1 MTTGNGNRSWRD
13 RLGLQE
19 QDEALP
25 KLSDQFDETEKTEGR
40 VPPPASASADDGG
53 VALDDPE
60 MDASAP
66 KRVLPPPPP
75 ADEVRGDNGSHSND
89 SAPAAAKGDPS
100 SPAAKTFAERLRARR
115 EAAERA
121 GTVATEGLGSGL
133 HLRPPEESNGED
145 VSALDEDRSSRII
158 PPPSIPKPDPEPEP
172 EPVAKE
178 RVAAPPRSQ
187 GDDRLSSDREPRVS
201 EREAREPLFEP
212 IERSERESSRSFER
226 TPFKAEPASRDDYS
240 GFDKPAG
247 APKESDVSLPRFSA
261 KVGEDAGPPP
271 GARDA
276 GPPPVS
282 GNAGYAGGRR
292 MPSESPEFSAR
303 SYERPERP
311 AAQRP
316 IQQEY
321 TGDYA
326 QEDGLY
332 DDNWY
337 DDNQQGNYQGAHARA
352 LDNVD
357 GNRDPGSR
365 RRPELGR
372 PTASDY
378 ADAYYDDYDDQY
390 EEDDSQRRG
399 PLMLF
404 GALAVVGLI
413 AAALIW
419 FYLQSQGG
427 SSTASNSTPVVS
439 APKSK
444 VKVDPPKQSSVPAA
458 QQTKLFYDRIVGEN
472 TVEGERLLPREEKPL
487 DPGAAS
493 TAPATGSGTPTDSQ
507 PLRPLTPD
515 QLDTGDLPVPLPP
528 PLPGSTSGSL
538 EPAGNATTNIAQS
551 TPSTGSTSVAKV
563 DQSQVV
569 APAGL
574 TTTLPLPGSNSTAE
588 ATELPQLQPPKASD
602 DTGVAKAVTSLPGSV
617 VPRPRPKPAAV
628 VRAAQAKARKTRVA
642 SVAPITAA
650 PTEPLSIT
658 PLPGSQPRTVQPTP
672 APTPSFGANQNAPSA
687 VSSFQQGS
695 QATQGQRVAAV
706 QQLAPAPA
714 PAPTP
719 ATPSSIG
726 SGAYVVQLA
735 SYKDEASAMNGYQ
748 QLRVRHP
755 SLLNSYRPLISKK
768 AVGSFGTF
776 YRLQVGP
783 IASAQ
788 SGNQICSSLLAAGEK
803 DCLVKRR

>member
-25 KLSDQFDETEKTEGR
+25 KLSDQFDEAESSEGR
-40 VPPPASASADDGG
+40 VLPPPSGSAVEGD
-53 VALDDPE
+53 VALAEPDQAE
-60 MDASAP
+60 STP

-75 ADEVRGDNGSHSND
+75 ADGVSGDDVSGAEDTASV
-89 SAPAAAKGDPS
+89 AGA

-133 HLRPPEESNGED
+133 HLRPPVESNGED
-145 VSALDEDRSSRII
+145 GTAELSGVDDDKSSRII
-158 PPPSIPKPDPEPEP
+158 PPPSVPKPDPEPEP
-172 EPVAKE
+172 ENVE
-178 RVAAPPRSQ
+178 AAPAAAEDKAA
-187 GDDRLSSDREPRVS
+187 DDRR
-201 EREAREPLFEP
+201 AREPLFEP
-212 IERSERESSRSFER
+212 ITPKSDAASAFER
-226 TPFKAEPASRDDYS
+226 TPFSAEPQKSDNYS

-247 APKESDVSLPRFSA
+247 APKDKDVSLPRFSA
-261 KVGEDAGPPP
+261 KVDDDAP
-271 GARDA
+271 ARSGGRDST
-276 GPPPVS
+276 PPPVPGS
-282 GNAGYAGGRR
+282 EDYASSRR
-292 MPSESPEFSAR
+292 LPTDSPEFSAR
-303 SYERPERP
+303 NYERPEGAP
-311 AAQRP
+311 TRP

-321 TGDYA
+321 SGDYA

-332 DDNWY
+332 DDTWY
-337 DDNQQGNYQGAHARA
+337 EDNQQQQQRYQGAHARA

-357 GNRDPGSR
+357 GGDGYDERQR

-390 EEDDSQRRG
+390 EDDEPQRRG
-399 PLMLF
+399 PWLLF
-404 GALAVVGLI
+404 AGLACVGLI

-419 FYLQSQGG
+419 FYLQTQQG
-427 SSTASNSTPVVS
+427 SSTASNSPPVVS

-444 VKVDPPKQSSVPAA
+444 VKVDPPRQSSVPAA

-472 TVEGERLLPREEKPL
+472 TVEGERILPREEKPL
-487 DPGAAS
+487 DPGAA
-493 TAPATGSGTPTDSQ
+493 TKAPAAGGTNATEPQ

-538 EPAGNATTNIAQS
+538 EPSAPGTTNIAQS
-551 TPSTGSTSVAKV
+551 TPSTSSTSVAKV
-563 DQSQVV
+563 DQSQTVE
-569 APAGL
+569 PAGL

-588 ATELPQLQPPKASD
+588 ATELPQLQPPKGSD
-602 DTGVAKAVTSLPGSV
+602 DAGVAKAVTSLPGSII
-617 VPRPRPKPAAV
+617 PRPRAKPAAV
-628 VRAAQAKARKTRVA
+628 VRAAQARAKKTRVA
-642 SVAPITAA
+642 SVSPITAA

-658 PLPGSQPRTVQPTP
+658 PLPGSQPRPVQP

-695 QATQGQRVAAV
+695 QATQGRRVAAV
-706 QQLAPAPA
+706 QQPSPIPAPA
-714 PAPTP
+714 PAPQV
-719 ATPSSIG
+719 AVG
-726 SGAYVVQLA
+726 AGAYVVQLA
-735 SYKDEASAMNGYQ
+735 SYKDQASAMNGYQ
-748 QLRVRHP
+748 QLRARHP
-755 SLLNSYRPLISKK
+755 SLLGSYQPLISKK

-788 SGNQICSSLLAAGEK
+788 SGNQICASLLAAGEK